1 MLAFV
6 DSYGLISW
14 IYLFAVE
21 QFLLP
26 VLKCFAIGSQLLPIT
41 PMHHTA
47 INVAFHSL
55 TFNKN

>member
-41 PMHHTA
+41 PLALSPCT
-47 INVAFHSL
+47 IL
-55 TFNKN
+55 P